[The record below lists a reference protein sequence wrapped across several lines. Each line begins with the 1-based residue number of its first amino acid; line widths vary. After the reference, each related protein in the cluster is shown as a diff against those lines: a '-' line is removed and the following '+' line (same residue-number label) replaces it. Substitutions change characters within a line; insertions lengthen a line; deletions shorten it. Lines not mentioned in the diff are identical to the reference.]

1 MRYTGVTSRHQRH
14 RIRIWK
20 QVCYIG
26 NRVYSIRTERIRV
39 SLYLSLSPFYYLSL
53 SPLSISTVSIRRT
66 IDKLGGQNHQVR
78 TILCPF
84 CVREANYAK
93 PNVPLTRF
101 DLPTLH
107 GICNEA
113 RKGSAI
119 YNTRIYN
126 LIPYSAG
133 PFSEQE

>member
-1 MRYTGVTSRHQRH
+1 VLRRAINGAAYVFENRCVTSVIAYTAFVQ
-14 RIRIWK
+14 
-20 QVCYIG
+20 
-26 NRVYSIRTERIRV
+26 NVYASLSIC
-39 SLYLSLSPFYYLSL
+39 LSLSPFYYLSL
-53 SPLSISTVSIRRT
+53 SPLSISTVPIRRT